1 MREPD
6 APPPAP
12 APGMPLDLR
21 PVAALVARGFASTTE
36 ATQAILALASAQL
49 GLRSTFL
56 TCIAPADGRSHI
68 LAAHNEPGGS
78 DIVAGVALP
87 LDDSFC
93 GIIIAAGGH
102 YPLPIPDARHD
113 PASRTRRA
121 VAAFPTV
128 GSVIGVPIVL
138 SDGTV
143 FGTLCAVD
151 PDPQPLTG
159 AQADLLIVLARLI
172 ATQLERDRQA
182 AARLEAEAA
191 RIEAEAARL
200 AAEKERDAL
209 LAALAHDLKTPLTA
223 TRGLAQLL
231 LLATERGRPPTAEVL
246 AQRLAQIVAAADRAT
261 ALVDGQLDLAR
272 AHFGRPLALAPGPT
286 DLVALA
292 RSVAAEQAPLAA
304 RHHVRVVTDR
314 PDRFVPIDAPQI
326 ERVLTNLVSNA
337 IKYSPDGG
345 DVTLTLGPGT
355 LADAPCAV
363 LAVADGG
370 IGIPAGDLPQ
380 IGEPFRRGANVLG
393 QIAGTGL
400 GLASARQIVEA
411 HGGTLAIAS
420 TEGAGTTVTI
430 RLPLPV
436 AAG

>member
-12 APGMPLDLR
+12 APGTPLDLR
-21 PVAALVARGFASTTE
+21 PVAALVARGFASTAE
-36 ATQAILALASAQL
+36 ATQAILAMASAQL

-68 LAAHNEPGGS
+68 LAAHNESGGS
-78 DIVAGVALP
+78 DIVAGIALP

-93 GIIIAAGGH
+93 GIIVAAGGH
-102 YPLPIPDARHD
+102 DPLPIPDARHD

-191 RIEAEAARL
+191 RL

-231 LLATERGRPPTAEVL
+231 LLATERGQPPTAEVL

-272 AHFGRPLALAPGPT
+272 AHFGRPLALAPEPT

-292 RSVAAEQAPLAA
+292 RRVAAEQAPLAA

-345 DVTLTLGPGT
+345 DVTLTLGPGR

-420 TEGAGTTVTI
+420 TEGAGTTVTV